1 MSKYQRRH
9 YEGMAKL
16 LGECEAPDF
25 QVQSFCEFFAQ
36 DNSSFHA
43 GRFKQAVK
51 DNWGKP
57 FKFN

>member
-1 MSKYQRRH
+1 
-9 YEGMAKL
+9 MAKL

-25 QVQSFCEFFAQ
+25 QVQSFCDFFAQ
-36 DNSSFHA
+36 DNRNFHA
-43 GRFKQAVK
+43 GRFKQAVR